1 MSRITLPL
9 LVVLMA
15 LVSFSL
21 TAPALADADAAVD
34 APADECFTPD
44 VKRCCKA
51 KNAPLAVPC
60 EADGE
65 EWTCYARVHTND
77 LYKDTKR
84 SDTGWKLSRTTGNV
98 FTCKYQKV
106 SCGDRPYDCNWEDRP
121 TTETCKEKEAY
132 GGLCESVVDGDVGRS
147 CF

>member
-60 EADGE
+60 EIEEE
-65 EWTCYARVHTND
+65 EWTCYARVHANE
-77 LYKDTKR
+77 LYRDTKR
-84 SDTGWKLSRTTGNV
+84 SDTGWTRSRPTGNT
-98 FTCKYQKV
+98 FSCKYQKV
-106 SCGDRPYDCNWEDRP
+106 SCGDAPGRCVWEDAVTP
-121 TTETCKEKEAY
+121 ETCKEKVVD
-132 GGLCESVVDGDVGRS
+132 GTLCESVVDGDLGRS